1 MPRTI
6 PVNRK
11 DQEPVAGD
19 TVVATAVARIDQ
31 NQVTGNSVTS
41 KPHEDSLAANGQET
55 FQALVMKALQLRRV
69 YREAFILSD
78 IKGYTVAETAAL
90 LGISED
96 AAIQRLRRAR
106 AEMKRDCKSQLA
118 K

>member
-1 MPRTI
+1 M
-6 PVNRK
+6 NGK
-11 DQEPVAGD
+11 CQKSVAGD
-19 TVVATAVARIDQ
+19 PVVATAVARIDQ
-31 NQVTGNSVTS
+31 NRVTEQSVAS
-41 KPHEDSLAANGQET
+41 KPHEDSLAATGQET

-69 YREAFILSD
+69 YREAFILCD
-78 IKGYTVAETAAL
+78 IKGYTVVDTAAL

-96 AAIQRLRRAR
+96 AVIRRLRRAR